1 MSKIK
6 NKDLDRELPLDEVGD
21 DEAVRAAIK
30 VSLIVLGSLMF
41 VAVIGYSVYFFA
53 FGKEKNVEQ
62 VGQTEKARTRENGCA
77 DSGY

>member
-53 FGKEKNVEQ
+53 FLSSFLTPPFVCVCFPFLLCG
-62 VGQTEKARTRENGCA
+62 R
-77 DSGY
+77 S